1 MKKSLE
7 RILLITLIIAIAGVF
22 TTISTAEAADTIY
35 CTSCGKQIDTG
46 SKFCMYCG
54 HKIANSQESLDASH
68 SSVTGKTEQTGIFD
82 PLSAIMDNGY
92 NPTWDTAYADIPKNV
107 IQLGINGFV
116 MTTVTLADHEC
127 NVSIY
132 YDDSNNS
139 IKSIT
144 LQAKF
149 DAAVVEEALKNSE
162 FFDHEENIGG
172 ILLNYYM
179 QDGSKWSWLQKSEN
193 GFNINITPEK

>member
-1 MKKSLE
+1 MKKTLE

-22 TTISTAEAADTIY
+22 TTLSTAEAADTIY

-54 HKIANSQESLDASH
+54 HKITNSQESSDASQ
-68 SSVTGKTEQTGIFD
+68 STTNEKTVQTGIFD
-82 PLSAIMDNGY
+82 PLSAIMDSGY
-92 NPTWDTAYADIPKNV
+92 NPTWDTAYADIPQNV

-116 MTTVTLADHEC
+116 MTTVTLADQEC
-127 NVSIY
+127 NVLIY
-132 YDDSNNS
+132 YDDSNES

-149 DAAVVEEALKNSE
+149 DAAIVDEALKNSE

-172 ILLNYYM
+172 ILLKYYM

-193 GFNINITPEK
+193 GFNIDITLEK